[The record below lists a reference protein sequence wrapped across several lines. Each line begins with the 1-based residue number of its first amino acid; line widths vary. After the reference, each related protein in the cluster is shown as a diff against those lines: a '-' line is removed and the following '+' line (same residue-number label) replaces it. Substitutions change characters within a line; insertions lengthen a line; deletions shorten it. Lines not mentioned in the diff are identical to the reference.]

1 MPGRTPLARLRRVP
15 PGVWTA
21 AIWCAYTADSLRV
34 YSGLPDMPREPS
46 GLAPSA
52 GLVLAAATGAAIA
65 GSVLLRRRPRPAIG
79 LLIAASVAAA
89 LARNSPTISLAH
101 YLAVDVALGFIVATR
116 PRPTRLAA
124 LALTLA
130 VLPGYARARMAF
142 GAPAGGAPGW
152 EVYALTAVV
161 AWLAGD
167 SVRRAR
173 NYAERLHAHAVA
185 EAVTAERLR
194 ISRELHDLVAH

>member
-1 MPGRTPLARLRRVP
+1 M
-15 PGVWTA
+15 WTA

-89 LARNSPTISLAH
+89 SARS
-101 YLAVDVALGFIVATR
+101 
-116 PRPTRLAA
+116 
-124 LALTLA
+124 
-130 VLPGYARARMAF
+130 
-142 GAPAGGAPGW
+142 
-152 EVYALTAVV
+152 
-161 AWLAGD
+161 
-167 SVRRAR
+167 
-173 NYAERLHAHAVA
+173 
-185 EAVTAERLR
+185 
-194 ISRELHDLVAH
+194 